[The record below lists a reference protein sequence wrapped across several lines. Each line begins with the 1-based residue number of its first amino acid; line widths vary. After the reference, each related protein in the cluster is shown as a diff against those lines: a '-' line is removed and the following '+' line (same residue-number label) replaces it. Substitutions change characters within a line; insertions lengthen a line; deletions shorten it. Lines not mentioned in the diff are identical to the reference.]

1 MKSTKELLERDIKR
15 VGWRNSEI
23 KEFTIRDIKANTVSL
38 TMAECQRE
46 FCTKHGS
53 KFIFAL
59 LYGNLGLLSASFC
72 KRSGRLIDGQQR
84 VTSIINF
91 TNDEFALNLKGID
104 WVDDEIKSRID
115 GYHFSDLPKDVQDMI
130 LDRTVYVNC
139 YANLTPTSE
148 SSLYVLMNSS
158 ATALSAIEI
167 IKARFSKEFWDI
179 IQMLKNH
186 PLFAHMSAAGRF
198 IKEKNILEMMCICL
212 GYTNKTKFTDNIEE
226 MRVALDTDDTET
238 RDRFIATFMKS
249 MQMFNSIY
257 VDDNNIF
264 KNKKLDSK
272 TSRPTYHFYDEKVMY
287 YLFTDSCIKVDES
300 VNMKKATAL
309 RDAACRVYSALL
321 KNNYYENHSY
331 EYFSTQGNDTVKS
344 MKNAATIVVGVKEA
358 DYE

>member
-1 MKSTKELLERDIKR
+1 MKTTKELIEKDIKKL
-15 VGWRNSEI
+15 GWRNSEI
-23 KEFTIRDIKANTVSL
+23 KEIRIRDIKENTVSL

-53 KFIFAL
+53 KFVVAL

-84 VTSIINF
+84 ITSIINF
-91 TNDEFALNLKGID
+91 TNDEFALNLKDVD
-104 WVDDEIKSRID
+104 WVDDEIKSRIN
-115 GYHFSDLPKDVQDMI
+115 GYYFSDLPKDVQDMI

-179 IQMLKNH
+179 IQELKNH
-186 PLFAHMSAAGRF
+186 PLFAHMSASGRF
-198 IKEKNILEMMCICL
+198 IKEKNILEMMCISL
-212 GYTNKTKFTDNIEE
+212 GYINKTKFTDNIEE
-226 MRVALDTDDTET
+226 MRAALEEDTEE
-238 RDRFIATFMKS
+238 RDRMINLFMEYMKK
-249 MQMFNSIY
+249 FNSIY
-257 VDDNNIF
+257 VDGNNIF
-264 KNKKLDSK
+264 KNMKLGSK
-272 TSRPTYHFYDEKVMY
+272 TSRPTYHFYDEKVMF
-287 YLFTDSCIKVDES
+287 YLFVNSCIKTDES
-300 VNMKKATAL
+300 INMKKATAL
-309 RDAACRVYSALL
+309 RDAACRVYFALL

-344 MKNAATIVVGVKEA
+344 MQNAATIVVGVKEA